1 MGQAARHT
9 HRVPARSIPA
19 ATLLTLIALLM
30 SACGGDSDDPET
42 TTAPAEETT
51 ETDRRTDTADADA
64 EDVEVIDAWAKALA
78 RGRRRGARPSTSR
91 SRSTA
96 ENGPTLRISSRGD
109 ARLFNASLPCGAVL
123 VGAETQGDFTTA
135 TFELTERPGPG
146 TCGDGV
152 GSEAQTTFVIEDGK
166 IVEWRRVAT
175 LPGREPAPGR
185 GRLSRVG
192 VSPCGARP

>member
-42 TTAPAEETT
+42 TSAPAEETT
-51 ETDRRTDTADADA
+51 ETDTPEPDTADADA

-78 RGRRRGARPSTSR
+78 EGDVEAAAEYFAIP
-91 SRSTA
+91 STA

-123 VGAETQGDFTTA
+123 VGAETQGAFTTA

-152 GSEAQTTFVIEDGK
+152 GNEAQTTFVIEDGE
-166 IVEWRRVAT
+166 IAEWRRVGLAGPE
-175 LPGREPAPGR
+175 LAPGEA
-185 GRLSRVG
+185 V
-192 VSPCGARP
+192 